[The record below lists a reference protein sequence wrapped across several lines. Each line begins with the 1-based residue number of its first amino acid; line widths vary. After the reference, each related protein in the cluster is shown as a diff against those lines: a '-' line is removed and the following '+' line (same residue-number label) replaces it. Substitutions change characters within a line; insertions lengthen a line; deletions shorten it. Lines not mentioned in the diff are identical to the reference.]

1 MCVGGGNHTKAI
13 ARIDQSTKKSSGKI
27 TEKEYSRGRVE
38 LNLEVLPDRRL
49 KLAQKFADKT
59 VKKSR
64 HKDTFEKL
72 PNPPNTRRGK
82 NIWKEPISRTNRHK
96 KSPVPFL
103 TRLLNNKH

>member
-1 MCVGGGNHTKAI
+1 MGSISGVLDPFRGLLRAQKPKMRPIFGNI
-13 ARIDQSTKKSSGKI
+13 C
-27 TEKEYSRGRVE
+27 RGRVE

-49 KLAQKFADKT
+49 KLAQKFAEKT

>member
-1 MCVGGGNHTKAI
+1 MACPDDIQSRALTRVQRKAV
-13 ARIDQSTKKSSGKI
+13 ATI
-27 TEKEYSRGRVE
+27 TEKEYCRGSVE
-38 LNLEVLPDRRL
+38 LNLEMLPDRRL
-49 KLAQKFADKT
+49 KLAQKFAEKT
-59 VKKSR
+59 VEKSR

-82 NIWKEPISRTNRHK
+82 NNWKEPISRTNRHK